1 MSHPGTHRVLGQM
14 SSEGFWLCTGKNS
27 RASQRKA
34 KMSLFRRYISVG
46 RKWNLSASESGP
58 RALGHR
64 FLQAKSIPGLTSGR
78 NILASLGTGEDFPG
92 IGSLPTIWPFMAHL
106 GTMQ

>member
-58 RALGHR
+58 RAWATGFYRLNQFLG
-64 FLQAKSIPGLTSGR
+64 
-78 NILASLGTGEDFPG
+78 
-92 IGSLPTIWPFMAHL
+92 
-106 GTMQ
+106 